1 MYLRANYK
9 NIDDLS
15 NYLIDKSDD
24 IDDINENIKS
34 LLNDLNNYWDGEDYI
49 KFKNS
54 YLTYINKSNV
64 VSIELNAFGNAL
76 GKVGNAY
83 SKTDTDFEEKITKMR
98 KDDYEVR

>member
-15 NYLIDKSDD
+15 NYLIDNSDD
-24 IDDINENIKS
+24 MDDINENIKS

-54 YLTYINKSNV
+54 YL
-64 VSIELNAFGNAL
+64 
-76 GKVGNAY
+76 
-83 SKTDTDFEEKITKMR
+83 KTDTDFEEKITKMR